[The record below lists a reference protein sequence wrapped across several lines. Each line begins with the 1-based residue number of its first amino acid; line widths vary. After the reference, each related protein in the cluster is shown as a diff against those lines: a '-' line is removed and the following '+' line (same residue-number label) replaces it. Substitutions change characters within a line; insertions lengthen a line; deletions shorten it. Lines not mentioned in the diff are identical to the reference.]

1 AAADHSLLQQLHHDA
16 TPDLLVCDELGD
28 LSLGPQGSPRFFQV
42 ISQRHQRQSTVMTTN
57 VPCADWGKVFDST
70 TVATAIADRLV
81 HNSEVLILEGS
92 SYRRKLTSHQP
103 RRTTAVKGVGPSQ
116 ARPPIPLF
124 LSFLP
129 RQ

>member
-1 AAADHSLLQQLHHDA
+1 MLLGHPGTGKTFLAKGLAYAACNAHSKGLCTTAIDMSNHLIAAAADHSLLQQLHHDA

-70 TVATAIADRLV
+70 
-81 HNSEVLILEGS
+81 
-92 SYRRKLTSHQP
+92 
-103 RRTTAVKGVGPSQ
+103 
-116 ARPPIPLF
+116 
-124 LSFLP
+124 
-129 RQ
+129 